1 LQKSILD
8 KAVAKKTAFMGFPL
22 KHCLPILKLVS
33 VGNFFYRVPEFGGF
47 GAWCCAQKKNAAAIR
62 G

>member
-33 VGNFFYRVPEFGGF
+33 AGKSLNQVAEFTGF
-47 GAWCCAQKKNAAAIR
+47 TGRHCPQKKNAAAIR